1 MREAAMNETRTW
13 ILGIAAGLLMTMG
26 LIAAL
31 NSYVTQIQ
39 TSAPREV
46 LRLEPVT
53 VTADRPAQQTGT
65 LAETQARKPA
75 SL

>member
-1 MREAAMNETRTW
+1 MKERAMNETRTW

-46 LRLEPVT
+46 LRLEQVT

-65 LAETQARKPA
+65 LAETQAKKPA

>member
-1 MREAAMNETRTW
+1 
-13 ILGIAAGLLMTMG
+13 MTIG

-46 LRLEPVT
+46 LRLEQVT
-53 VTADRPAQQTGT
+53 VTAHRPAQQTGT
-65 LAETQARKPA
+65 LAETQAKKPA